1 MFMTVWQVGAGET
14 GRDYSKL
21 CLEHDV
27 VMIGPGDPGAYN
39 AERYSRTALP
49 HLTAARIGAI
59 RSFALDPKPG
69 DIVLLRL
76 GQEAVGA
83 GVVPH
88 GEEHD
93 YKWREDFD
101 DVLGWN
107 LQHTRRVRWLPEG
120 DRVKVLQRIAPVFG
134 KIRRLPMFT
143 RVNQPSVTAL
153 ASELAAYD
161 RPRLLRELPE
171 VSPRLSD
178 EELGVELFTSG
189 LPNAATENV
198 LEVMRRARRLIAWYD
213 GKECEKRP
221 SEHEVVA
228 HIIVP
233 LLQGLGWSEQLMA
246 VEWNRIDLA
255 LFCRPPTTAETC
267 VAVCEAKSRG
277 STLERAYQQAKA
289 GVAINQLAQ
298 SGTVITTDG
307 ARLLVY
313 RKTGADWPD
322 EPQGYANLLRMRRMN
337 LIPRN
342 TNAAETIIELLPTR
356 LGR

>member
-1 MFMTVWQVGAGET
+1 MTVWQVGAGEK

-27 VMIGPGDPGAYN
+27 VMVGPGDPGAYSP
-39 AERYSRTALP
+39 ERYSRSGLP
-49 HLTAARIGAI
+49 HLTAKRIQQI

-69 DIVLLRL
+69 DIMLLRL

-83 GVVPH
+83 GVIPDGEQH
-88 GEEHD
+88 G
-93 YKWREDFD
+93 YQWRKDFD

-107 LQHTRRVRWLPEG
+107 LQHTRRVRWVPEAAL
-120 DRVKVLQRIAPVFG
+120 KVLRPIAPVFG
-134 KIRRLPMFT
+134 KIRQLPMFT
-143 RVNQPSVTAL
+143 RVNQRRVTAL
-153 ASELAAYD
+153 AGELAAYD
-161 RPRLLRELPE
+161 EPRPLRKLPE
-171 VSPRLSD
+171 VSPLLSD
-178 EELGVELFTSG
+178 DDLGLELFASG
-189 LPNAATENV
+189 LPNAAIGSV
-198 LEVMRRARRLIAWYD
+198 LDVMRRARRLITWYA
-213 GKECEKRP
+213 GEECGKRP
-221 SEHEVVA
+221 SEHELVA

-255 LFCRPPTTAETC
+255 LFQRPPTRAETC

-277 STLERAYQQAKA
+277 ITLERAYQQAKD
-289 GVAINQLAQ
+289 GVRRNKLAQ
-298 SGTVITTDG
+298 CGTVITTDG

-313 RKTGADWPD
+313 RKAGADWPD
-322 EPQGYANLLRMRRMN
+322 EPQGYANLLRMRRTN

-342 TNAAETIIELLPTR
+342 TNAAETIIELLRTR